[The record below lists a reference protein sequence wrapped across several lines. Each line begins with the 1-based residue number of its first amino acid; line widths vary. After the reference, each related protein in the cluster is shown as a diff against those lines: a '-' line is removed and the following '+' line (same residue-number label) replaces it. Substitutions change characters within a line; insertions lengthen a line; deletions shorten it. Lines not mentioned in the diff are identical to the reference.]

1 MKKTGLLNAELSAAL
16 ARQGHGD
23 LIVIADAG
31 LPVPPGVPCIDLAVT
46 LGVPRFI
53 DVLDVVME
61 EMVVEQAFAAEEAT
75 GDMREILAA
84 HHVTLWLPHEI
95 FKKRSAS
102 ARCIVRTGEATPY
115 ANIGLVSGVPF

>member
-1 MKKTGLLNAELSAAL
+1 MKKSGLLNVDLNAAL

-31 LPVPPGVPCIDLAVT
+31 LPVPPGVPSIDLAVT
-46 LGVPRFI
+46 LGVPRFAE
-53 DVLDVVME
+53 VLDAVLA

-75 GDMREILAA
+75 GDMRDLLAA
-84 HHVTLWLPHEI
+84 RGVTTWMPHEE
-95 FKKRSAS
+95 FKTRTAQ

-115 ANIGLVSGVPF
+115 ANIGLISGVPF